1 MLEGLPLV
9 KLQVSYDGQT
19 NELKQLSVHCKTSVW
34 TCQMIF
40 FFLIKEMLKCN
51 VKLRLYNALNIK
63 DEKFK

>member
-1 MLEGLPLV
+1 MMVRE
-9 KLQVSYDGQT
+9 T
-19 NELKQLSVHCKTSVW
+19 NELEQLSVHCETSVW

-51 VKLRLYNALNIK
+51 VKLRLYNALIIK